1 MQNKNDE
8 KPVDDVEGEKIECP
22 YKNKQI
28 SEGNV
33 EGGSKLEDAV
43 KEAEESTSISSVN
56 STG

>member
-1 MQNKNDE
+1 M
-8 KPVDDVEGEKIECP
+8 DDVEGEKIECP

-43 KEAEESTSISSVN
+43 KEAEESTSLSSDN
-56 STG
+56 STGQLEKQTK

>member
-1 MQNKNDE
+1 M
-8 KPVDDVEGEKIECP
+8 DDVEGEKIECP
-22 YKNKQI
+22 YQNKQI

-43 KEAEESTSISSVN
+43 KEAEESTSISSDN